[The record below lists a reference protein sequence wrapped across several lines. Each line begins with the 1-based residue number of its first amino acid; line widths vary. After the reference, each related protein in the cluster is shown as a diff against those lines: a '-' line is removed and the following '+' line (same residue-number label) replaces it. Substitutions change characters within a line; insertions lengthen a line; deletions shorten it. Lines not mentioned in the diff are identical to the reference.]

1 MHSFQ
6 FEKIIVKLDQ
16 QFRIKIFP
24 LNALPKASYF
34 CVYQDNFNVVK
45 ISPIMMGELGHFL
58 AYSAVEIVSE
68 YPESHFFSLRI
79 DGYYNCSK

>member
-16 QFRIKIFP
+16 QFRIEIFP
-24 LNALPKASYF
+24 LNALPKTSYF

-45 ISPIMMGELGHFL
+45 ISPIMMSELGHFL

-68 YPESHFFSLRI
+68 YP
-79 DGYYNCSK
+79 